1 MERKKVLIVDDEQYI
16 RQLVN
21 KALGGDYTVVE
32 ASDGEEAINITRQLM
47 PDLILMDILMPKL
60 DGYTACH
67 EIKRD
72 EATSAIP
79 VVMITGVG
87 YELNKELAEELG
99 ADGYIT
105 KPFNLQELMDK
116 VKWYEPAT
124 CPVGS

>member
-1 MERKKVLIVDDEQYI
+1 MERRKVLVVDDEQYI
-16 RQLVN
+16 RQLVSS
-21 KALGGDYTVVE
+21 ALGGDYTVVE
-32 ASDGEEAINITRQLM
+32 ASDGEEAINITRQLR

-72 EATSAIP
+72 EATGAIP

-87 YELNKELAEELG
+87 YELNMKLAEELG

-105 KPFNLQELMDK
+105 KPFDVQELMDK
-116 VKWYEPAT
+116 VKWYQSAT
-124 CPVGS
+124 CPVAS

>member
-87 YELNKELAEELG
+87 YELNKELAEKLG

>member
-16 RQLVN
+16 RQLVSS
-21 KALGGDYTVVE
+21 ALGGDYTVVE
-32 ASDGEEAINITRQLM
+32 ASNGEEAINITRQLK

-72 EATSAIP
+72 EATGAIP

-105 KPFNLQELMDK
+105 KPFDLQELMDK

>member
-1 MERKKVLIVDDEQYI
+1 MERRKVLVVDDEQYI
-16 RQLVN
+16 RQLVSS
-21 KALGGDYTVVE
+21 ALGGDYTVVE
-32 ASDGEEAINITRQLM
+32 ASDGEEAINITRQLR

-72 EATSAIP
+72 EATGAIP
-79 VVMITGVG
+79 VVIITGVG
-87 YELNKELAEELG
+87 YELNMKLAEELG

-105 KPFNLQELMDK
+105 KPFDVQELLDK
-116 VKWYEPAT
+116 VKWYQSAT